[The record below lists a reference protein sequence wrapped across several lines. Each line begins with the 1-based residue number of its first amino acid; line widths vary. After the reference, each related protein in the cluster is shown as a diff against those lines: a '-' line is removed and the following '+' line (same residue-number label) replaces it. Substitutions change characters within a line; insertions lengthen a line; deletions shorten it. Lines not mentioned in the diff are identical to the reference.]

1 MAHQKQT
8 VGTDIDMNEFIV
20 KAPFYVK
27 ETLKVWKE
35 WKLRGNWLKR
45 LKVESTSYLK
55 PNGTVTALKIYLN
68 GPHLGT
74 AVARNEEK
82 VSKSV

>member
-1 MAHQKQT
+1 
-8 VGTDIDMNEFIV
+8 MNKFV
-20 KAPFYVK
+20 AKASFYGK
-27 ETLKVWKE
+27 ETLKVYKE

-55 PNGTVTALKIYLN
+55 PNDTVTALKIYLN

-74 AVARNEEK
+74 AVALNEEK
-82 VSKSV
+82 VSKPYI

>member
-55 PNGTVTALKIYLN
+55 PNDTVTALKIYLN

-82 VSKSV
+82 VSKPV